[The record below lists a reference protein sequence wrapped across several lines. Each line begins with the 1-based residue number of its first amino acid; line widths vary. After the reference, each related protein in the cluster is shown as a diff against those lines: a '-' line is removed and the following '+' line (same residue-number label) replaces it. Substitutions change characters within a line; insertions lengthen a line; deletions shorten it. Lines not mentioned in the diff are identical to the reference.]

1 MKRIF
6 YLLKQSLFVKLA
18 LVTALVVGGGST
30 AWAQKSLPYSYGFEN
45 NDLAGEGWTILDP
58 ISNTAIVMIGTYGV
72 QVRTGDYSFRFYSGY
87 NKTEYLVSPLLES
100 SKTGIELSFYYKNAT
115 TSSKETF
122 YVGYSTSE
130 GEGEPQASSFTW
142 LSDALVPSASMSDFQ
157 KYNVTLND
165 ASIKYVAI
173 KHVSGN
179 SHNVFIDDV
188 TIEPSET
195 YKRPKALNVSS
206 YTSSTA
212 TLSWTNGDNETA
224 WEIAYSTK
232 EDFDPDTEGVKVDV
246 TEDHYTLTGLVEGV
260 TYYAYVRSNYNGN
273 YSAWSNKTEFRPSI
287 VLLLNDETSEST
299 YAPIH
304 NYTNYGTV
312 SQFVIPSSKLVTI
325 NNRLITK
332 LTFYAKES
340 AVSWTGATFDVYLD
354 EPETTTYSSSGVSL
368 KDWGTKVVSAKEF
381 SVSDGKLQIVLDTP
395 FKYSSGNLLIGIQE
409 NGNTSSS
416 VQSTWLGT
424 KETTNYTSAYTYKY
438 SSTGTQYTG
447 SAQFSPKTYIETT
460 SLTIPATLGDNGY
473 TTFACPRPL
482 DLSALPEGLK
492 AYKAAVDGDKVKF
505 TEISQAVPANT
516 GVLLAGEASGTYD
529 IPFADSGIAPDDN
542 EFLVN
547 SVGGTFTADDGY
559 TYYGL
564 IKNTLTF
571 GTFDPSSVAI
581 PSNKAYLKVSS
592 NAARVLTSSF
602 FDETTTGIMETRT
615 ESIDRLTT
623 TKVFNL
629 AGQQIANPT
638 KGLYII
644 NGKKHIIK

>member
-1 MKRIF
+1 MERIF
-6 YLLKQSLFVKLA
+6 YLLKQSLFVKFA
-18 LVTALVVGGGST
+18 LVATLVIGGGNSV
-30 AWAQKSLPYSYGFEN
+30 WAQKSLPYEYGFEN
-45 NDLAGEGWTILDP
+45 NNLAAEGWTI
-58 ISNTAIVMIGTYGV
+58 SSHQANTAIYNSSNYPGRNSSTYL
-72 QVRTGDYSFRFYSGY
+72 FRFYTGY
-87 NKTEYLVSPLLES
+87 ES
-100 SKTGIELSFYYKNAT
+100 SPVYQHLISPELSNSSTGIIVSFYYNLFVLSSAT
-115 TSSKETF
+115 REF
-122 YVGYSTSE
+122 GVGYSTTDTE
-130 GEGEPQASSFTW
+130 VSSFTFTDYSVTQ
-142 LSDALVPSASMSDFQ
+142 SDKNWYKFTNNFP
-157 KYNVTLND
+157 TGT
-165 ASIKYVAI
+165 KYVAI
-173 KHVSGN
+173 RYKGSN
-179 SHNVFIDDV
+179 TNFFIDDFSV
-188 TIEPSET
+188 EVYEV
-195 YKRPKALNVSS
+195 YKRPKSLLVSS
-206 YTSSTA
+206 FTNSSA
-212 TLSWTNGDNETA
+212 TFAWTNGSDENA
-224 WEIAYSTK
+224 WQIAYSTK
-232 EDFDPDTEGVKVDV
+232 ENFNPDTEGVKVDV
-246 TEDHYTLTGLVEGV
+246 TENPYRLDGLTEGV
-260 TYYAYVRSNYNGN
+260 TYYAYVRANYNGN
-273 YSAWSNKTEFRPSI
+273 YSAWSNKTEFRPSM

-304 NYTNYGTV
+304 NNTNYGTV
-312 SQFVIPSSKLVTI
+312 SQFVIPSSKLISI

-332 LTFYAKES
+332 LTFYTKES
-340 AVSWTGATFDVYLD
+340 AISWTGTTFDVYLD
-354 EPETTTYSSSGVSL
+354 VPETTTYTSSGVSL

-409 NGNTSSS
+409 NGNTLSS
-416 VQSTWLGT
+416 VTSTWLGT

-447 SAQFSPKTYIETT
+447 SAKFSPKTYIETA
-460 SLTIPATLGDNGY
+460 SLTILATLGTNGY

-492 AYKAAVDGDKVKF
+492 AYKAAVEGDKVKF

-516 GVLLAGEASGTYD
+516 GVLLAGEANGTYD

-571 GTFDPSSVAI
+571 GTFAPGTVAI
-581 PSNKAYLKVSS
+581 PTNKAYLKVA
-592 NAARVLTSSF
+592 NTPTGEARVLTCSF

-638 KGLYII
+638 KGFYII